1 MVFVLVQMFMHSSL
15 HFDSFSWNLSAV
27 AWLTRVSTAAWIW
40 LSWFLLSI
48 SEIVVSLM
56 YFQRS
61 VAGTLSSS
69 ITTINSHYP
78 NFVSWGTPAGT
89 PAHSERQSWPSLTR
103 CLHKERKLVIQEIT
117 ASWMSYVLSFLTN
130 IPCSMRSKAFL
141 KTKRTTLTKAPL
153 PSVTQVHQMHK
164 QMKGS
169 MSYSPIQMR
178 S

>member
-1 MVFVLVQMFMHSSL
+1 MAKLNSL
-15 HFDSFSWNLSAV
+15 FAQGEEVGDP
-27 AWLTRVSTAAWIW
+27 RD
-40 LSWFLLSI
+40 
-48 SEIVVSLM
+48 
-56 YFQRS
+56 YS
-61 VAGTLSSS
+61 VM
-69 ITTINSHYP
+69 
-78 NFVSWGTPAGT
+78 
-89 PAHSERQSWPSLTR
+89 
-103 CLHKERKLVIQEIT
+103 
-117 ASWMSYVLSFLTN
+117 MSYVLSFLTN

>member
-1 MVFVLVQMFMHSSL
+1 
-15 HFDSFSWNLSAV
+15 
-27 AWLTRVSTAAWIW
+27 
-40 LSWFLLSI
+40 
-48 SEIVVSLM
+48 M

-61 VAGTLSSS
+61 VAGTLSSL

-89 PAHSERQSWPSLTR
+89 PAHSERQSWPGLTR

-130 IPCSMRSKAFL
+130 ILCSMRSKAFL

-153 PSVTQVHQMHK
+153 PSVTHVHQTHK

-169 MSYSPIQMR
+169 MSYSPTQMR
-178 S
+178 SQNGWTGYSVFWMANTNQRMVGLQIVCDGLIWTVEWASDS